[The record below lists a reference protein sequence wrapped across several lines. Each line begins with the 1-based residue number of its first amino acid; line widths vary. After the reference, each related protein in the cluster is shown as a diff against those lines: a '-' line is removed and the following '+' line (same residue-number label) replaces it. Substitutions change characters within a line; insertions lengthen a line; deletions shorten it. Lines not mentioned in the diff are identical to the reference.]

1 MDQELVMMIDQAS
14 SPSFFLAETLPHI
27 RISGRDLEGN
37 DIKVRFYNA
46 LCRTFR
52 DLNDPTVIT
61 DEEDFRLAK
70 FTDKEIE
77 NLKNKEYE

>member
-27 RISGRDLEGN
+27 RMSGRDLEGN
-37 DIKVRFYNA
+37 DIKVRFYYS
-46 LCRTFR
+46 LCKIFK
-52 DLNDPTVIT
+52 DLKDSTVIT

-70 FTDKEIE
+70 FTDKYIE
-77 NLKNKEYE
+77 QLKNNEYE